1 MIKLYKLHILIAL
14 LITAQ
19 FSLTKEEIGVA
30 SAVNKNTIDLTLEEE
45 RRLVQAGYKIIQN
58 HTLETDSI
66 GRAALLLVDG
76 TSFPSALIHP

>member
-58 HTLETDSI
+58 HTLAKLLRSI
-66 GRAALLLVDG
+66 
-76 TSFPSALIHP
+76 

>member
-19 FSLTKEEIGVA
+19 FSLAKEEIGVA

-58 HTLETDSI
+58 HTLD
-66 GRAALLLVDG
+66 RLYW
-76 TSFPSALIHP
+76 